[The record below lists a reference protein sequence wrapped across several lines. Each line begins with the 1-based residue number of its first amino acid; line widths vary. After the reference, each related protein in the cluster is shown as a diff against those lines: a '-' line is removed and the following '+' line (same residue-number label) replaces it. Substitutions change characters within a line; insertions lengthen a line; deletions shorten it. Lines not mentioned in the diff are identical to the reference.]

1 MSRPLTP
8 DEDQV
13 TQQRG
18 IGRHMYHSDAPSRRG
33 IEVMGIEPIPP
44 EEQTSRPRDFFRI
57 AVGAALATTT
67 VILGTLPIA
76 MGLSLWQAITAI
88 TVGTLVGAVFLAPL
102 SIFGSRTHT
111 NNAVTSGAHFGV
123 RGRIVGTSLSLLI
136 AMTFFTVSVW
146 VGGDSVAAAISRI
159 APEASGNTLTA
170 ACYAATAVLI
180 YTICIAGYRSV
191 LRVNVFIAPALFVV
205 LAVGVATFWT
215 RIDFTY
221 VGDPTGYAFGSASS
235 TWVAAML
242 VAMANPLS
250 FGPFLGDWSR
260 YLPST
265 TSGGRL
271 ALLTFLAHVV
281 SLVPFFFG
289 AMTATLVPD
298 AADYMNGLI
307 SISPSWFVPA
317 IVMIGLVGGVS
328 GGVASLY
335 GTGLDFSSLV
345 HTVSRVQGTFIIG
358 AMSIGVVFL
367 GRFVFDLVDTV
378 NSFLSLI
385 LILSAP
391 WIAIM
396 LVGFITRRAYYQSDD
411 LQVFA
416 RRQKGG
422 IYWSLA
428 GFNARALTAWIIGC
442 VLGLLTANT
451 PMIVGPLNH
460 LFAGLDVSF
469 FFTFIVTGVIYYALL
484 VVCPEPRYLHGP
496 HGPRWV
502 PTKNVD
508 APPITHGISASV
520 AHATPGI
527 ASAAGDRP

>member
-1 MSRPLTP
+1 M
-8 DEDQV
+8 
-13 TQQRG
+13 
-18 IGRHMYHSDAPSRRG
+18 I
-33 IEVMGIEPIPP
+33 GIEPIPP
-44 EEQTSRPRDFFRI
+44 EEQTSRVRDFFRI

-88 TVGTLVGAVFLAPL
+88 TVGTLIGAVFLAPL
-102 SIFGSRTHT
+102 SIFGARTHT

-123 RGRIVGTSLSLLI
+123 RGRIVGTTLSLVI

-146 VGGDSVAAAISRI
+146 VGGDSVAGAISRV
-159 APEASGNTLTA
+159 APGLSGPALTGI
-170 ACYAATAVLI
+170 CYAATAAVI
-180 YTICIAGYRSV
+180 YAICVAGYRII
-191 LRVNVFIAPALFVV
+191 LRVNVFIAPLLFAV
-205 LAVGVATFWT
+205 LVLGIVAFWG
-215 RIDFTY
+215 RIDFDWA
-221 VGDPTGYAFGSASS
+221 GDPERYALGSATS

-260 YLPST
+260 YLPSA

-271 ALLTFLAHVV
+271 ALLTFLAHVI

-289 AMTATLVPD
+289 AVTATLVPD

-307 SISPSWFVPA
+307 LIAPSWFVPV

-345 HTVSRVQGTFIIG
+345 HTVTRVQGTLLIG
-358 AMSIGVVFL
+358 AISITLVLL

-396 LVGFITRRAYYQSDD
+396 LVGFITRRGHYQSDD
-411 LQVFA
+411 LQVFT
-416 RRQKGG
+416 RRQRGG
-422 IYWSLA
+422 IYWSA
-428 GFNARALTAWIIGC
+428 SGYNFRALTAWFVGC

-451 PMIVGPLNH
+451 PLIIGPLNA
-460 LFAGLDVSF
+460 LFGGIDVSF
-469 FFTFIVTGVIYYALL
+469 FFTFVITGILYYALL
-484 VVCPEPRYLHGP
+484 VIVPEPRYVHGP
-496 HGPRWV
+496 QGPRWV
-502 PTKNVD
+502 PVM
-508 APPITHGISASV
+508 S
-520 AHATPGI
+520 
-527 ASAAGDRP
+527 RPEPLIEDDKL